1 MNARAGFFAKRPDA
15 LGTQNLRA
23 MAGPILICMI
33 LGMMILPLP
42 SFLLDLLFTFNIAL
56 SVMALLVSMYTQKP
70 LDFAAFPS
78 VLLFS
83 TLLRLSLNV
92 ASTRI
97 VLLQGHTGP
106 DAAGQVIESFGHFLV
121 GGNFAVGIVV
131 FVILMIINFMVIT
144 KGAGCIAEVG
154 ARFTLDAMPGKQMAI
169 DADLNAG
176 LINEERAKK
185 CRQEV
190 AQEAEFYGSMDGA
203 SKFVRGDAIAGLLIM
218 VINIVGGLIVGMVQH
233 DMDFGHAATNYT
245 MLTIG
250 DGLVAQIPS
259 LIISTAAGVI
269 VSRVATDE
277 DIGTQL
283 TGQLFQNPRLLMITG
298 VIIGIMGLIPGM
310 PHFAFILLGGGLIYA
325 ARTMNKRA
333 EAKKKSSAVTDVA
346 PVAVTPAENA
356 EASWE
361 DVALIDPL
369 GLEVGYRLIPLV
381 DKNTDGEL
389 LKRIKGIRKK
399 FAQEIGFL
407 PPVIHIRD
415 NLELRPNGYRIA
427 LKGVEVGV
435 GEAFPGQWLAINPG
449 AVSATLPGTQTQDPA
464 FGLPAVWIDTNMR
477 EQARVY
483 GYTVVDASTVV
494 ATHLNHLVVTH
505 AAELLGRQEVQA
517 LLSVS
522 ARTRRR
528 SPKISCRR
536 PFRSRPCRRCC
547 RTCSTKACR
556 SATCARSS
564 TRSRNMRL
572 AFPIR
577 TNSRLWCASRW
588 AARSRSNGSRVWT
601 TSGDGP
607 RSASGARAAAGA
619 VDRRESGSGAG
630 SRAHADDLD
639 AERDHASA
647 ESGLAAGAAFAAR
660 NAGEV
665 PAPESAAVEGAFLC
679 GSAGYAQCEGGEFD
693 WVVSDGRS
701 PPDKI
706 QPPLGRVRYIELHRA
721 AVRAEIRL
729 REKPQRID
737 RAHRFH
743 IRIVRPVADRVEHD
757 SRNA

>member
-1 MNARAGFFAKRPDA
+1 MNARVGTLFGKSQA
-15 LGTQNLRA
+15 LSGTNLRA
-23 MAGPILICMI
+23 LAGPILICMI

-42 SFLLDLLFTFNIAL
+42 PFLLDLLFTFNIAL
-56 SVMALLVSMYTQKP
+56 SIMVLLVSMYTQKP

-97 VLLQGHTGP
+97 VLLEGHTGP

-144 KGAGCIAEVG
+144 KGAGRIAEVG

-176 LINEERAKK
+176 LINEDAAKK
-185 CRQEV
+185 RRQSV

-218 VINIVGGLIVGMVQH
+218 VINVVGGLIVGMLQH
-233 DMDFGHAATNYT
+233 DMDIAHAATNYT
-245 MLTIG
+245 LLTIG

-269 VSRVATDE
+269 VSRVATEE

-283 TGQLFQNPRLLMITG
+283 TGQLFQNPRVLMITG
-298 VIIGIMGLIPGM
+298 VIIGVMGLIPGM
-310 PHFAFILLGGGLIYA
+310 PHFAFMLLGGGLIYA

-333 EAKKKSSAVTDVA
+333 SDKKKSSAVTDI
-346 PVAVTPAENA
+346 TPITAASASADSA

-381 DKNTDGEL
+381 DRNADGEL

-449 AVSATLPGTQTQDPA
+449 QVSAALPGAQTTDPA

-477 EQARVY
+477 EQAQVY

-517 LLSVS
+517 LLERIGKDTPSLTDDLVPKTLSLTTLQKVLQNLLDESVPIRYM
-522 ARTRRR
+522 RTILDALQEHAPR
-528 SPKISCRR
+528 ISD
-536 PFRSRPCRRCC
+536 PYEL
-547 RTCSTKACR
+547 TA
-556 SATCARSS
+556 AV
-564 TRSRNMRL
+564 RL
-572 AFPIR
+572 A
-577 TNSRLWCASRW
+577 L
-588 AARSRSNGSRVWT
+588 G
-601 TSGDGP
+601 
-607 RSASGARAAAGA
+607 RAITQQWYPG
-619 VDRRESGSGAG
+619 
-630 SRAHADDLD
+630 ADDLQVMGLD
-639 AERDHASA
+639 PTLERVLSQALSTGPNPGL
-647 ESGLAAGAAFAAR
+647 EPGLAQTLMSATQNAMMRQQSLGLPPVLLVQHSLRAMLAR
-660 NAGEV
+660 FLRRSLPQLKVISYAEV
-665 PAPESAAVEGAFLC
+665 PDTRNVKVVNLIGA
-679 GSAGYAQCEGGEFD
+679 
-693 WVVSDGRS
+693 
-701 PPDKI
+701 
-706 QPPLGRVRYIELHRA
+706 
-721 AVRAEIRL
+721 
-729 REKPQRID
+729 
-737 RAHRFH
+737 
-743 IRIVRPVADRVEHD
+743 
-757 SRNA
+757 